1 MDGELQTYTMLKEFE
16 DRVILG
22 DETGHKFLI
31 LKTWI
36 EKIKDKIQQ
45 PVFVTVPEIY
55 FEPQV
60 VMTGGGLAEDLFKSV
75 KLDDR
80 FLELH
85 EIELNGYKVVAAFD
99 KIYSRWFVYKE
110 ANNG

>member
-1 MDGELQTYTMLKEFE
+1 MSGENFTLLKEFE

-22 DETGHKFLI
+22 DETGHEFLI

-45 PVFVTVPEIY
+45 PVYVAVPEIY

-60 VMTGGGLAEDLFKSV
+60 VMTGGGLAEDLFRSV
-75 KLDDR
+75 RLDDR

-99 KIYSRWFVYKE
+99 TVYSQWFVLKE
-110 ANNG
+110 ASNE